1 MTDSFC
7 LHVRTG
13 NRTGNFIVDATELA
27 DDEYDE
33 SKFRDRGNETAGE
46 GARLASKAASERG

>member
-13 NRTGNFIVDATELA
+13 NRTGNFIVGAGELA
-27 DDEYDE
+27 DDECNE
-33 SKFRDRGNETAGE
+33 SKLRDKGNEAAGE